1 AEQLVESL
9 DDARAKSALRR
20 CVLLGDGGRPR
31 DALADPRAQCGP
43 VLGHPGA
50 EAPPDLERLD
60 DAKALGPAPQTLL
73 RDPHFLGVGELARSL
88 LHRKL
93 QRGGGERTCHGK
105 RVLGDQSVRTRR
117 PFPKQSTVP
126 WCVHRALVEHWY
138 VERYGLESPCIRSEM
153 T

>member
-73 RDPHFLGVGELARSL
+73 RDPHFLGVGELARYL

-93 QRGGGERTCHGK
+93 QRGGGERTCDGK
-105 RVLGDQSVRTRR
+105 ARPGRSIRADAPAFPQAIDWSLVRPSRARR
-117 PFPKQSTVP
+117 SG
-126 WCVHRALVEHWY
+126 CVRPARA
-138 VERYGLESPCIRSEM
+138 R
-153 T
+153 